1 MAELYSK
8 IKEYAKANGVNEVNF
23 LTDVILEDIG
33 QGAYIAEWNLDIT
46 KPTDD
51 QITSYET
58 VANLAEANEIIIE
71 TRKSEYG
78 SWESQLDEIYENGL
92 DTWKARI
99 AQVKT
104 DNPKETE

>member
-1 MAELYSK
+1 MAQLHAK

-58 VANLAEANEIIIE
+58 VANLAEANEVIIE
-71 TRKSEYG
+71 TRKSKYG

-99 AQVKT
+99 AQVKK